1 MVGKVHMP
9 SNSSGKKLQAVSE
22 LVAEAID
29 GKLATDTA
37 TKNAL
42 IKCQSALGKVLGEAR
57 TTQSKMEDQGAD
69 PTMGENETRLEV
81 ESEVEEK
88 EVQVEERA
96 AGPGGRDSL
105 LEELLNDEDDEEEEE
120 EDV

>member
-1 MVGKVHMP
+1 MVGKVHMT
-9 SNSSGKKLQAVSE
+9 SNSSGDKLQAVSE

-42 IKCQSALGKVLGEAR
+42 LKCQLALGKVLGEAR

-69 PTMGENETRLEV
+69 PTMVENETRLEV

-88 EVQVEERA
+88 EVPVEEKA

-105 LEELLNDEDDEEEEE
+105 LEELLDDEDDEEEE
-120 EDV
+120 DV